1 MRHTGPDCKR
11 WQWRDHYLQGGPFGF
26 KDGIPGITA
35 ARHFHANDNANANAN
50 AKAAA
55 TSTVSLDG
63 LATTHGP
70 GTRIYEIL
78 CAGDA
83 PLSSR
88 ARKPY

>member
-11 WQWRDHYLQGGPFGF
+11 WQWRDHCLQRGAFGF
-26 KDGIPGITA
+26 QDGIPGITA
-35 ARHFHANDNANANAN
+35 ARHFHTNDN

-78 CAGDA
+78 LEYIHHTDEA
-83 PLSSR
+83 
-88 ARKPY
+88 